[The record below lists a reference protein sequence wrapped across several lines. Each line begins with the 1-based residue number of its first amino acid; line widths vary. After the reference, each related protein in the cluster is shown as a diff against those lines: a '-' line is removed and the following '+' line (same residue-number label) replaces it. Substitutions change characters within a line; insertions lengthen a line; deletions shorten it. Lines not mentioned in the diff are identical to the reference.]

1 MRRRHQKNPLLMRVI
16 GISILFHIIAL
27 PILAHFGALKK
38 IQAQFA
44 GPQIVFMPPPPP
56 PAEPEKHEAKRAVK
70 HTTAPRATHA
80 QAHAGPA
87 RPKTNLNTPHVLEV
101 AKTSDTGPAVE
112 QGTLDPGVKPTEK
125 SVATRPTEPEKPVE
139 PVKPIEKPVEKPVEP
154 VKPVEKPVEKP
165 VAAVKPVEKPIEKP
179 VEKPVAPLF
188 TAAEPMGDRQPQ
200 PTIPDDLRAEALDK
214 TCVVEFVV
222 GPDGRP
228 TSVKI
233 AASTNIQQLDQLALD
248 AARQW
253 RFKPATRD
261 GQPVESRVRL
271 HIEFQVS

>member
-1 MRRRHQKNPLLMRVI
+1 MRRRNQKNPMLMRII

-44 GPQIVFMPPPPP
+44 GPQIVFVPPPPP
-56 PAEPEKHEAKRAVK
+56 PETEKHEAKKAVK
-70 HTTAPRATHA
+70 HQAAARSPHA
-80 QAHAGPA
+80 QARPGPA
-87 RPKTNLNTPHVLEV
+87 RPKSNLNTPHVLEV

-125 SVATRPTEPEKPVE
+125 SIATRPVETEKPVE
-139 PVKPIEKPVEKPVEP
+139 TVKPIEKPIEKPVEKPVET

-165 VAAVKPVEKPIEKP
+165 AEAIKPIERVKP
-179 VEKPVAPLF
+179 AAPLY

-200 PTIPDDLRAEALDK
+200 PTIPDELRAEALDK
-214 TCVVEFVV
+214 TCIVEFIV

-228 TSVKI
+228 TTVRI
-233 AASTNIQQLDQLALD
+233 ATSTNVQQLDQLALD

-253 RFKPATRD
+253 RFRPATRD